1 MATKN
6 GYVGRVLTIDLT
18 TRSSEASDLPEDL
31 ASRFLGGRGFGA
43 KLLYDLLP
51 SETDPLSPENILI
64 LATGPLTGTAAPTG
78 SKMSIISRS
87 PATRGY
93 GDSTIGGHIGPEIKF
108 AGYDVVVLRGRAS
121 SPVTVSIHDDKVEL
135 LGASHLWGRGCFET
149 EARIKE
155 NLGQE
160 TQVLC
165 IGPAGENLVKVACI
179 GHDFGRQAGRTGMGA
194 VMGSKQVKAIAVR
207 GSGSVPLYN
216 ATDFREQAT
225 ALYRRLQEL
234 PSTKQWREGGTAE
247 HVIMSNDVGCLPTRN
262 FQSGWFE
269 HAESISGEL
278 MRQTRFVKNK
288 ACFGCSVMCGTYC
301 VIDEGPYAGTRV
313 DGPEYEILALLGS
326 NCGVSNLDA
335 VIRANYLCDDMGL
348 DAISAGNII
357 AFAMECYERGI
368 IDDATTG
375 GLQLRFGN
383 EPAYLG
389 AIEAIA
395 RREGIGDTL
404 AEGVRSAG
412 GVFGK
417 GSENFAMHAKG
428 LEQSGYETRGGMGQV
443 LGYAI
448 VDRGSDHNRVWQMDF
463 FVGDWNTPEGKA
475 ALVKQSQIR
484 RSTPDILGQCR
495 FVSYSLELDD
505 YAGLVCAATG
515 RKWTGEDLARV
526 TERVFNLTRVINGRF
541 GFTRKDDSAPQRV
554 FAEPVPDGPKKGSL
568 VSRADF
574 ERMLDEFYAIS
585 GWGKDGIPADE
596 TLKML
601 DLAEV
606 IPEAAKLR
614 Q

>member
-1 MATKN
+1 MSTKN
-6 GYVGRVLTIDLT
+6 GYIGRILTVDLT
-18 TRSSEASDLPEDL
+18 SRSSEVRDLPEDL
-31 ASRFLGGRGFGA
+31 ASRFLGARGFGA

-51 SETDPLSPENILI
+51 PETDPLSADNLLI
-64 LATGPLTGTAAPTG
+64 LATGPLTGTASPTG
-78 SKMSIISRS
+78 SKLSIISRS

-108 AGYDVVVLRGRAS
+108 AGYDVIILRGLAS
-121 SPVTVSIHDDKVEL
+121 TPVTLSIEDNKVQFMD
-135 LGASHLWGRGCFET
+135 ASALWGLGCFET
-149 EARIKE
+149 ESRIKD
-155 NLGQE
+155 NLGEE

-165 IGPAGENLVKVACI
+165 IGPAGENLVNVACI

-194 VMGSKQVKAIAVR
+194 IMGSKKVKAIAVR
-207 GSGSVPLYN
+207 GSGSIHLADP
-216 ATDFREQAT
+216 AEFRSQVS
-225 ALYRRLQEL
+225 ALYKRLQEL

-247 HVIMSNDVGCLPTRN
+247 HVIMSNEVGCLPTRN

-288 ACFGCSVMCGTYC
+288 ACFGCSVVCGTYC
-301 VIDEGPYAGTRV
+301 VIDDGPYAGTRV

-326 NCGVSNLDA
+326 NCGISNLDA
-335 VIRANYLCDDMGL
+335 VIRANYLCDDLGL
-348 DAISAGNII
+348 DAISTGNIV

-368 IDDATTG
+368 VDDSATG
-375 GLQLRFGN
+375 GQQLRFGN
-383 EPAYLG
+383 EPAYLW

-395 RREGIGDTL
+395 HREGIGDTL
-404 AEGVRSAG
+404 AQGVRSAAA
-412 GVFGK
+412 VIGK
-417 GSENFAMHAKG
+417 GSESFAMHAKG

-463 FVGDWNTPEGKA
+463 FVGDWDTPQGKA

-505 YAGLVCAATG
+505 YAALVSAATG
-515 RKWTGEDLARV
+515 KKRTGDDLALV

-541 GFTRKDDSAPQRV
+541 GFTRKDDSAPRRI
-554 FAEPVPDGPKKGSL
+554 FSEPVPDGPKKGSL
-568 VSRADF
+568 VNPADF
-574 ERMLDEFYAIS
+574 DSMLEEFYAIS
-585 GWGKDGIPADE
+585 GWDNKGVPSDD
-596 TLKML
+596 TLMRL
-601 DLAEV
+601 DLSDL